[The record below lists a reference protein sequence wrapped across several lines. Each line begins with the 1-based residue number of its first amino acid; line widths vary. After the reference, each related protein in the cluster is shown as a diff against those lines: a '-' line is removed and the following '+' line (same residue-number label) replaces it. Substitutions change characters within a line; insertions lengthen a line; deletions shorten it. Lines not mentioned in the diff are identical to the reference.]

1 MRNEAREAALKVLF
15 AEQFNSD
22 NLEELKRALLKN
34 LKEEDAAFA
43 EELLSAVRLH
53 KDELIREIDSH
64 ILNFKENR
72 LYAEDKCILLI
83 AVAEIKYFD
92 SIPEIVSVNEAVN
105 LATKYSTERSADFVN
120 GVLAGVIK
128 K

>member
-22 NLEELKRALLKN
+22 NLDELKRSLLKN
-34 LKEEDAAFA
+34 LKKEDAEFA
-43 EELLSAVRLH
+43 EEILSAVRGH

-92 SIPEIVSVNEAVN
+92 NIPEIVSVNEAVN

>member
-1 MRNEAREAALKVLF
+1 MRNEAREAVLKVLF

-22 NLEELKRALLKN
+22 NLDELKRSLFKN

-43 EELLSAVRLH
+43 EEILSAVRSN

-92 SIPEIVSVNEAVN
+92 NIPEIVSVNEAVN